1 MERSKCEQKGKIS
14 VSLRVSVKAKY
25 FLIKQNPF
33 TKYKFCKK
41 NMEREMETG
50 KGKIKMSRTEMQK
63 LTLPKWHQNLL
74 ETSPENGTCWNTPCS
89 APQDFGAEE
98 EAPPG
103 LLQRARLSHLAW
115 GSRAQRC
122 CSRGT
127 AGVSS
132 AVTCSS
138 YQRRWGGRK
147 H

>member
-1 MERSKCEQKGKIS
+1 MERSKCEQKGEKS
-14 VSLRVSVKAKY
+14 ASLRVSVKAKY

-41 NMEREMETG
+41 NVEREIETEG

-63 LTLPKWHQNLL
+63 LTLPKWRQNLL

-89 APQDFGAEE
+89 TPQDFGSKE
-98 EAPPG
+98 EAPTG
-103 LLQRARLSHLAW
+103 LFQRARLSQLGGEAEL
-115 GSRAQRC
+115 SAAAAEAQLE
-122 CSRGT
+122 
-127 AGVSS
+127 S
-132 AVTCSS
+132 APVTCSS